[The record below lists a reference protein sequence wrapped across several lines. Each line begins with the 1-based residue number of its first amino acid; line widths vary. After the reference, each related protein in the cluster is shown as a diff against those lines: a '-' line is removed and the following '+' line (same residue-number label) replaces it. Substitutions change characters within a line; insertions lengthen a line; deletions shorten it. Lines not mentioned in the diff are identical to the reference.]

1 MHLALAPI
9 AVAPARAAMPSR
21 ASLGPRAPLAPR
33 PFATPARRSRHGS
46 ERGVLL
52 APRAALPDPAAVNDA
67 LFQLAGNANELVD
80 GCGVNGT
87 CGQVAA
93 PPFALIGTAILISGA
108 FLAFVTFGMKGGA
121 DAASEMQ
128 QRDKDFFGKK

>member
-1 MHLALAPI
+1 M
-9 AVAPARAAMPSR
+9 
-21 ASLGPRAPLAPR
+21 
-33 PFATPARRSRHGS
+33 
-46 ERGVLL
+46 
-52 APRAALPDPAAVNDA
+52 NDA